1 MMAGEDVLLDWLMSQ
16 ANTKGGSKQTNN
28 IQDLV
33 SSLFSPE
40 FGALTG
46 SVDPLATQAAPY
58 VPNVPLLTAYTNDPN
73 ADVRNAAMRIA
84 NGDSPLDVK
93 MELRGKFGLK
103 TEKDFTDSGLTIK
116 ELDGIVD
123 DMYKEYASNLSDEA
137 AYNAASAKALA
148 SNVFGDA
155 MLPQPTERYTMDTMP
170 VTSDLQAMLTRLQ
183 AEGKK
188 VMEMGENV
196 QGAADLEKQVMLKY
210 AQENQTP
217 APKKIKPISNEDA
230 LKTIPLPTF
239 KSYEDAVKYGDS
251 IVPEGGRKFGDAW
264 SLANNASIYFLKTKP
279 NATEADRQAYVKDM
293 WRKNLETT
301 FPDLGKQMNIN
312 NPNKTDFNRFAVSDE
327 NKREDALMLD
337 RAAKSEAKRTVGDDY
352 SKKRKLL
359 LKQAGI
365 AQQKKAGELI
375 ALQMLGQTPL
385 LDALKMRTTGLG

>member
-1 MMAGEDVLLDWLMSQ
+1 MAGEDALLDWLMSQ
-16 ANTKGGSKQTNN
+16 ANTKGASKQLNLN
-28 IQDLV
+28 QDLM

-40 FGALTG
+40 LGSLTG
-46 SVDPLATQAAPY
+46 SIDPMALQTGPY
-58 VPNVPLLTAYTNDPN
+58 VPNIPLLTAYTNDPN

-103 TEKDFTDSGLTIK
+103 TDKDFTDSGLTIK

-123 DMYKEYASNLSDEA
+123 DMYKEYASNLSKEA
-137 AYNAASAKALA
+137 EYNAASAKALS

-155 MLPQPTERYTMDTMP
+155 MLPQPNERYTMDTMP
-170 VTSDLQAMLTRLQ
+170 ITSDLQAMLTRLQ

-188 VMEMGENV
+188 VTEMGKNV

-210 AQENQTP
+210 AQNNQTP
-217 APKKIKPISNEDA
+217 APKQSKPVSNEDA

-251 IVPEGGRKFGDAW
+251 IVPEGGRKFGEAW
-264 SLANNASIYFLKTKP
+264 ALANNASIYFLKTKP
-279 NATEADRQAYVKDM
+279 DATEADRQAYVQDM
-293 WRKNLETT
+293 WRKNLATT
-301 FPDLGKQMNIN
+301 FPDLGKEMNIN
-312 NPNKTDFNRFAVSDE
+312 NPNKTDFNRFAISDE

-352 SKKRKLL
+352 GKKRKLL

-375 ALQMLGQTPL
+375 ALRMLGKTPL

>member
-1 MMAGEDVLLDWLMSQ
+1 MAGEDALLDWLMSQ
-16 ANTKGGSKQTNN
+16 ANTKGASKQLNLN
-28 IQDLV
+28 QDLM

-40 FGALTG
+40 LGSLTG
-46 SVDPLATQAAPY
+46 SIDPMALQTGPY

-103 TEKDFTDSGLTIK
+103 TDKDFTDSGLTIK

-123 DMYKEYASNLSDEA
+123 DMYKEYASNLSKEA
-137 AYNAASAKALA
+137 EYNAASAKALS

-155 MLPQPTERYTMDTMP
+155 MLPQPNERYTMDTMP
-170 VTSDLQAMLTRLQ
+170 ITSDLQAMLTRLQ

-188 VMEMGENV
+188 VTEMGKNV

-210 AQENQTP
+210 AQNNQTP
-217 APKKIKPISNEDA
+217 APKQSKPVSNEDA
-230 LKTIPLPTF
+230 LKTIPLPTL

-251 IVPEGGRKFGDAW
+251 IVPEGGRKFGEAW
-264 SLANNASIYFLKTKP
+264 ALANNASIYFLKTKP
-279 NATEADRQAYVKDM
+279 DATEADRQAYVHDM
-293 WRKNLETT
+293 WRKNLATT
-301 FPDLGKQMNIN
+301 FPDLGKEMNIN
-312 NPNKTDFNRFAVSDE
+312 NPNKTDFNRFAISDE

-352 SKKRKLL
+352 GKKRKLL

-375 ALQMLGQTPL
+375 ALQMLGKTPL
-385 LDALKMRTTGLG
+385 LDALKMRTTVLG

>member
-1 MMAGEDVLLDWLMSQ
+1 MAGEDALLDWLMSQ
-16 ANTKGGSKQTNN
+16 ANTKGASKQLNLN
-28 IQDLV
+28 QDLM

-40 FGALTG
+40 LGSLTG
-46 SVDPLATQAAPY
+46 SIDPMALQTGPY

-103 TEKDFTDSGLTIK
+103 TDKDFTDSGLTIK

-123 DMYKEYASNLSDEA
+123 DMYKEYASNLSKEA
-137 AYNAASAKALA
+137 EYNAASAKALS

-155 MLPQPTERYTMDTMP
+155 MLPQPNERYTMDTMP
-170 VTSDLQAMLTRLQ
+170 ITSDLQAMLTRLQ

-188 VMEMGENV
+188 VTEMGKNV

-210 AQENQTP
+210 AQNNQTP
-217 APKKIKPISNEDA
+217 APKQSKPVSNEDA

-251 IVPEGGRKFGDAW
+251 IVPEGGRKFGEAW
-264 SLANNASIYFLKTKP
+264 ALANNASIYFLKTKP
-279 NATEADRQAYVKDM
+279 DATEADRQAYVQDM
-293 WRKNLETT
+293 WRKNLATT
-301 FPDLGKQMNIN
+301 FPDLGKEMNIN
-312 NPNKTDFNRFAVSDE
+312 NPNKTDFNRFAISDE

-352 SKKRKLL
+352 GKKRKLL

>member
-1 MMAGEDVLLDWLMSQ
+1 MAGEDALLDWLMSQ
-16 ANTKGGSKQTNN
+16 ANTKGASKQLNLN
-28 IQDLV
+28 QDLM

-40 FGALTG
+40 LGSLTG
-46 SVDPLATQAAPY
+46 SIDPMALQTGPY

-103 TEKDFTDSGLTIK
+103 TDKDFTDSGLTIK

-123 DMYKEYASNLSDEA
+123 DMYKEYASNLSKEA
-137 AYNAASAKALA
+137 EYNAASAKALS

-155 MLPQPTERYTMDTMP
+155 MLPQPNERYTMDTMP
-170 VTSDLQAMLTRLQ
+170 ITSDLQAMLTRLQ

-188 VMEMGENV
+188 VTEMGKNV

-210 AQENQTP
+210 AQNNQTP
-217 APKKIKPISNEDA
+217 APKQSKPVSNEDA

-251 IVPEGGRKFGDAW
+251 IVPEGGRKFGEAW
-264 SLANNASIYFLKTKP
+264 ALANNASIYFLKTKP
-279 NATEADRQAYVKDM
+279 DATEADRQAYVQDM
-293 WRKNLETT
+293 WRKNLATT
-301 FPDLGKQMNIN
+301 FPDLGKEMNIN
-312 NPNKTDFNRFAVSDE
+312 NPNKTDFNRFAISDE

-352 SKKRKLL
+352 GKKRKLL

-375 ALQMLGQTPL
+375 ALQMLGKTPL

>member
-1 MMAGEDVLLDWLMSQ
+1 MAGEDALLDWLMSQ
-16 ANTKGGSKQTNN
+16 ANTKGASKQLNLN
-28 IQDLV
+28 QDLM

-40 FGALTG
+40 LGSLTG
-46 SVDPLATQAAPY
+46 SIDPMALQTGPY

-103 TEKDFTDSGLTIK
+103 TDKDFTDSGLTIK

-123 DMYKEYASNLSDEA
+123 DMYKEYASNLSKEA
-137 AYNAASAKALA
+137 EYNAASAKALS

-155 MLPQPTERYTMDTMP
+155 MLPQPNERYTMDTMP
-170 VTSDLQAMLTRLQ
+170 ITSDLQAMLTRLQ

-188 VMEMGENV
+188 VTEMGKNV

-210 AQENQTP
+210 AQNNQTP
-217 APKKIKPISNEDA
+217 APKQSKPVSNEDA

-251 IVPEGGRKFGDAW
+251 IVPEGGRKFGEAW
-264 SLANNASIYFLKTKP
+264 ALANNASIYFLKTKP
-279 NATEADRQAYVKDM
+279 DATEADRQAYVQDM
-293 WRKNLETT
+293 WRKNLATT
-301 FPDLGKQMNIN
+301 FPDLGKEMNIN
-312 NPNKTDFNRFAVSDE
+312 NPNKTDFNRFAISDE

-352 SKKRKLL
+352 GKKRKLL

-375 ALQMLGQTPL
+375 ALRMLGKTPL

>member
-1 MMAGEDVLLDWLMSQ
+1 MAGEDALLDWLMSQ
-16 ANTKGGSKQTNN
+16 ANTKGASKQLNLN
-28 IQDLV
+28 QDLM

-40 FGALTG
+40 LGSLTG
-46 SVDPLATQAAPY
+46 SIDPMALQSGPY

-103 TEKDFTDSGLTIK
+103 TDKDFTDSGLTIK

-123 DMYKEYASNLSDEA
+123 DMYKEYASNLSKEA
-137 AYNAASAKALA
+137 EYNAASAKALS
-148 SNVFGDA
+148 SNVFGYA
-155 MLPQPTERYTMDTMP
+155 MLPQPNERYTMDTMP
-170 VTSDLQAMLTRLQ
+170 ITSDLQAMLTRLQ

-188 VMEMGENV
+188 VTEMGKNV

-210 AQENQTP
+210 AQNNQTP
-217 APKKIKPISNEDA
+217 APKQSKPVSNEDA

-251 IVPEGGRKFGDAW
+251 IVPEGGRKFGEAW
-264 SLANNASIYFLKTKP
+264 ALANNASIYFLKTKP
-279 NATEADRQAYVKDM
+279 DATEADRQAYVQDM
-293 WRKNLETT
+293 WRKNLATT
-301 FPDLGKQMNIN
+301 FPDLGKEMNIN
-312 NPNKTDFNRFAVSDE
+312 NPNKTDFNRFAISDE

-352 SKKRKLL
+352 GKKRKLL

-375 ALQMLGQTPL
+375 ALRMLGKTPL

>member
-1 MMAGEDVLLDWLMSQ
+1 MAGEDALLDWLMSQ
-16 ANTKGGSKQTNN
+16 ANTKGASKQLNLN
-28 IQDLV
+28 QDLM

-40 FGALTG
+40 LGSLTG
-46 SVDPLATQAAPY
+46 SIDPMALQTGPY

-103 TEKDFTDSGLTIK
+103 TDKDFTDSGLTIK

-123 DMYKEYASNLSDEA
+123 DMYKEYASNLSKEA
-137 AYNAASAKALA
+137 EYNAASAKALA

-155 MLPQPTERYTMDTMP
+155 MLPQPTERYTLDTMP
-170 VTSDLQAMLTRLQ
+170 VTSDLQAMFDRLNVS
-183 AEGKK
+183 ADKLSAKGKA
-188 VMEMGENV
+188 V

-210 AQENQTP
+210 AQNNQTP
-217 APKKIKPISNEDA
+217 APKQSKPVSNEDA

-251 IVPEGGRKFGDAW
+251 IVPEGGRKFGEAW
-264 SLANNASIYFLKTKP
+264 ALANNASIYFLKTKP
-279 NATEADRQAYVKDM
+279 DATEADRQAYVQDM
-293 WRKNLETT
+293 WRKNLATT

-312 NPNKTDFNRFAVSDE
+312 NPNKTDFNRFAISDE

-352 SKKRKLL
+352 GKKRKLL

-375 ALQMLGQTPL
+375 ALRMLGKTPL

>member
-1 MMAGEDVLLDWLMSQ
+1 MAGEDALLDWLMSQ
-16 ANTKGGSKQTNN
+16 ANTKGASKQLNLN
-28 IQDLV
+28 QDLM

-40 FGALTG
+40 LGSLTG
-46 SVDPLATQAAPY
+46 SIDPMALQTGPY

-103 TEKDFTDSGLTIK
+103 TDKDFTDSGLTIK

-123 DMYKEYASNLSDEA
+123 DMYKEYASNLSKEA
-137 AYNAASAKALA
+137 DYNAASAKALS

-155 MLPQPTERYTMDTMP
+155 MLPQPNERYTMDTMP
-170 VTSDLQAMLTRLQ
+170 ITSDLQAMLTRLQ

-188 VMEMGENV
+188 VTEMGKNV

-210 AQENQTP
+210 AQNNQTP
-217 APKKIKPISNEDA
+217 APKQSKPVSNEDA

-251 IVPEGGRKFGDAW
+251 IVPEGGRKFGEAW
-264 SLANNASIYFLKTKP
+264 ALANNASIYFLKTKP
-279 NATEADRQAYVKDM
+279 DATEADRQAYVQDM
-293 WRKNLETT
+293 WRKNLATT
-301 FPDLGKQMNIN
+301 FPDLGKEMNIN
-312 NPNKTDFNRFAVSDE
+312 NPNKTDFNRFAISDE

-352 SKKRKLL
+352 GKKRKLL

-375 ALQMLGQTPL
+375 ALRMLGKTPL

>member
-1 MMAGEDVLLDWLMSQ
+1 MDEDLLIWLMSQ

-58 VPNVPLLTAYTNDPN
+58 VPQIPLLTAYTQDPN

-103 TEKDFTDSGLTIK
+103 TEKDITDSGLTIK

-137 AYNAASAKALA
+137 AYNAASAKALT

-155 MLPQPTERYTMDTMP
+155 MLPQPTERYSLETMP
-170 VTSDLQAMLTRLQ
+170 VTSDLQAMFDRLNAS
-183 AEGKK
+183 AEKIGAKGKA
-188 VMEMGENV
+188 V
-196 QGAADLEKQVMLKY
+196 QSAADLEKQVMLKY
-210 AQENQTP
+210 AQNNQTP
-217 APKKIKPISNEDA
+217 APKQIKPASNEDA

-251 IVPEGGRKFGDAW
+251 IVPEGGRKFGEAW
-264 SLANNASIYFLKTKP
+264 ALANNASIYFLKTKP
-279 NATEADRQAYVKDM
+279 DATEADRQAYVQDM
-293 WRKNLETT
+293 WRKNLATT
-301 FPDLGKQMNIN
+301 FPDLGKEMNIN
-312 NPNKTDFNRFAVSDE
+312 NPNKTDFNKFAISDE
-327 NKREDALMLD
+327 NKREDALMLN
-337 RAAKSEAKRTVGDDY
+337 RAAQSEAQRTVGNDY
-352 SKKRKLL
+352 GREREVLL
-359 LKQAGI
+359 NQITTAK
-365 AQQKKAGELI
+365 QKKVGELL
-375 ALQMLGQTPL
+375 ALGMLGKTPL

>member
-1 MMAGEDVLLDWLMSQ
+1 MAGEEDLLTWLMSQ
-16 ANTKGGSKQTNN
+16 ANTKGASKQLNLN
-28 IQDLV
+28 QDLM

-40 FGALTG
+40 LGALTG
-46 SVDPLATQAAPY
+46 SVDPLATQLAPF
-58 VPNVPLLTAYTNDPN
+58 VPQIPLLTSYTQDPN

-103 TEKDFTDSGLTIK
+103 TDKDITDAGLTIK

-123 DMYKEYASNLSDEA
+123 DMYKEYASNLSKEA
-137 AYNAASAKALA
+137 EYNAASAKALA

-155 MLPQPTERYTMDTMP
+155 MLPQPTERYTLDTMP
-170 VTSDLQAMLTRLQ
+170 VTSDLQAMFDRLNVS
-183 AEGKK
+183 ADKLSAKGKA
-188 VMEMGENV
+188 V

-210 AQENQTP
+210 AQNNQTP
-217 APKKIKPISNEDA
+217 APKQIKPVSNEDA

-251 IVPEGGRKFGDAW
+251 IVPEGGRKFGEAW
-264 SLANNASIYFLKTKP
+264 ALANNASIYFLKTKP
-279 NATEADRQAYVKDM
+279 DATEADRQAYVQDM
-293 WRKNLETT
+293 WRKNLATT

-312 NPNKTDFNRFAVSDE
+312 NPNKTDFNRFAISDE

-337 RAAKSEAKRTVGDDY
+337 RAAKSEAKRTVGNDY
-352 SKKRKLL
+352 GRERKVLL
-359 LKQAGI
+359 NQATT
-365 AQQKKAGELI
+365 AKQKKVGELL
-375 ALQMLGQTPL
+375 ALGMLGKTPL

>member
-1 MMAGEDVLLDWLMSQ
+1 MAGEDALLDWLMSQ
-16 ANTKGGSKQTNN
+16 ANTKGASKQLNLN
-28 IQDLV
+28 QDLM

-40 FGALTG
+40 LGSLTG
-46 SVDPLATQAAPY
+46 SIDPMALQTGPY

-103 TEKDFTDSGLTIK
+103 TDKDFTDSGLTIK

-123 DMYKEYASNLSDEA
+123 DMYKEYASNLSKEA
-137 AYNAASAKALA
+137 DYNAASAKALS

-155 MLPQPTERYTMDTMP
+155 MLPQPNERYTMDTMP
-170 VTSDLQAMLTRLQ
+170 ITSDLQAMLTRLQ

-188 VMEMGENV
+188 VTEMGKNV

-210 AQENQTP
+210 AQNNQTP
-217 APKKIKPISNEDA
+217 APKQSKPVSNEDA

-251 IVPEGGRKFGDAW
+251 IVPEGGRKFGEAW
-264 SLANNASIYFLKTKP
+264 ALANNASIYFLKTKP
-279 NATEADRQAYVKDM
+279 DATEADRQAYVQDM
-293 WRKNLETT
+293 WRKNLATT
-301 FPDLGKQMNIN
+301 FPDLGKEMNIN
-312 NPNKTDFNRFAVSDE
+312 NPNKTDFNRFAISDE

-352 SKKRKLL
+352 GKKRKLL